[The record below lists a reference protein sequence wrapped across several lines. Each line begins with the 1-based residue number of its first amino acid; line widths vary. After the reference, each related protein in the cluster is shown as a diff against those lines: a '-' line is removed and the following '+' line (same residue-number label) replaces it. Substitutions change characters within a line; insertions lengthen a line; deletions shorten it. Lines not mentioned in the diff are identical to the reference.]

1 MTDVWSRRAFLTAVG
16 GGVML
21 LGTPVLPA
29 TAGTVASV
37 HAAMRAVWQGLV
49 LGAVSSPTAEP
60 FRTRLA
66 ALGAQAG
73 QWRTSMAP
81 ATGSLWPDQVFTTD
95 PEWMAQSYY
104 RLRTM
109 AEAYVRPGTGLTG
122 DAALRT
128 AVLTGLDHLHAQVY
142 NAGQAR
148 YGNWWCWQIGAPQAL
163 LDTVVLM
170 YDRLSAAQLTAYC
183 AAVDHFVPDST
194 VGAYTGT
201 STGANRVDLC
211 RVLALRGVVGGD
223 DAKIALAR
231 DALSPVFPYVTSGD
245 GLYRDGSFIQHT
257 YVAYTGSYGSVM
269 LGGLGMLFGLLK
281 GTAWEVTDPGAQI
294 VFDAVEHAWA
304 PFLYN
309 GLMMDAVSG
318 RAPSRGVQLADPL
331 QAQLDDHT
339 RGHSVLAAILLLAEG
354 ASAAERTRWR
364 GLVKGWTARDYYSPP
379 LADATQGLSAL
390 ARLAEVAADATV
402 TAVPE
407 PVAHRLFP
415 SMDRATHRRP
425 TWAASLS
432 MASKRI
438 THYETGN
445 GENLRG
451 WHTGSGMLSWWG
463 ATSGNGQYSDAF
475 WPTVDPYRLPGT
487 TVSRKALADG
497 AGGNW
502 GASRPDATWVGGTTD
517 GEFASVGQH
526 LKGLGST
533 LTARKSWF
541 FLADTVVCLGAGIG
555 STDGA
560 AVDTVIDNRNLGAT
574 GTHALTVGGTVQPV
588 TLGWTASFPGPGW
601 AHLAGFGG
609 YVMSGS
615 GTFRALREARTGRW
629 SDINRSAS
637 TTALTRRYLTL
648 WYDHGTNPTAGSYV
662 YQLLPGASAA
672 QTSARSAATG
682 WLTVLANNPTAQ
694 GVAVG
699 SLGFTGVNFWQPA
712 TIGALRASAPCSV
725 TVRELGD
732 GTAVVCVSDP
742 TRTLPGLTLVWNRPV
757 TQVLSQPT
765 SVVSASTGSGLQL
778 GFGSLAALEGA
789 SQVVRV
795 KLG

>member
-16 GGVML
+16 GGVVL
-21 LGTPVLPA
+21 LGTPAFPA
-29 TAGTVASV
+29 TAGTVTSV

-49 LGAVSSPTAEP
+49 LGSQFSPTAEP

-73 QWRTSMAP
+73 EWRASMAP

-95 PEWMAQSYY
+95 PEFMAQSYY
-104 RLRTM
+104 RLRGM

-122 DAALRT
+122 DAALRA
-128 AVLTGLDHLHAQVY
+128 AVLTGLDHLHARVY

-163 LDTVVLM
+163 LDTIVLM
-170 YDRLSAAQLTAYC
+170 YGHVSAAQLSGYC
-183 AAVDHFVPDST
+183 AAVDHFVPDSS

-211 RVLALRGVVGGD
+211 RVLALRGVVAGD

-231 DALSPVFPYVTSGD
+231 DALTPVFPYVTTGD

-281 GTAWEVTDPGAQI
+281 GTAWEVTAPGTQI

-304 PFLYN
+304 PFLFN
-309 GLMMDAVSG
+309 GLVMDAVSG

-331 QAQLDDHT
+331 RVQLDDHT
-339 RGHSVLAAILLLAEG
+339 RGHAVLAAILLLAEG
-354 ASAAERTRWR
+354 ASTAERSRWR
-364 GLVKGWTARDYYSPP
+364 ALVKGSVARDYYSPP
-379 LADATQGLSAL
+379 SADTAQPLSAV
-390 ARLAEVAADATV
+390 ARLSEVSADTTVAAA
-402 TAVPE
+402 PE

-415 SMDRATHRRP
+415 SMDRAVHRRP
-425 TWAASLS
+425 AWAASLS

-451 WHTGSGMLSWWG
+451 WHTGSGMLCWWG
-463 ATSGNGQYSDAF
+463 SHYGNGQYSDAF
-475 WPTVDPYRLPGT
+475 WPTVNPYRLPGT

-497 AGGNW
+497 AGGDW

-517 GEFASVGQH
+517 GESASVGQH

-541 FLADTVVCLGAGIG
+541 FLDDTVVCLGAGI
-555 STDGA
+555 SATDGA
-560 AVDTVIDNRNLGAT
+560 AVDSVIDNRNLGPA
-574 GTHALTVGGTVQPV
+574 GTHALTVGGTVQPA

-629 SDINRSAS
+629 SDINRGSS

-648 WYDHGTNPTAGSYV
+648 WYDHGTDPATGSYV
-662 YQLLPGASAA
+662 YQLMPGASAA
-672 QTSARSAATG
+672 QTSARSAAPG
-682 WLTVLANNPTAQ
+682 WLTVLANNVSAQ
-694 GVAVG
+694 GVTVG

-712 TIGALRASAPCSV
+712 TIGSLQASAPCSV
-725 TVRELGD
+725 TVRERGD

-742 TRTLPGLTLVWNRPV
+742 TRTLSGLTLVWNRPV
-757 TQVLSQPT
+757 AQVLSQPA
-765 SVVSASTGSGLQL
+765 SVVSATTGTRLQL
-778 GFGSLAALEGA
+778 GFGSLAGLEGA
-789 SQVVRV
+789 SQVVKV

>member
-16 GGVML
+16 GSVVL

-29 TAGTVASV
+29 TAGTVTSV

-49 LGAVSSPTAEP
+49 LGTVSSPTAEP
-60 FRTRLA
+60 FRTRLT

-73 QWRTSMAP
+73 QWRSSMAP

-104 RLRTM
+104 RLRGM

-128 AVLTGLDHLHAQVY
+128 AVLTGLDLLHTQVY

-170 YDRLSAAQLTAYC
+170 YGHLSAAQLAGYC
-183 AAVDHFVPDST
+183 AAVDHFVPDSS
-194 VGAYTGT
+194 VGSYSGT

-231 DALSPVFPYVTSGD
+231 DALTPVFPYVTSGD

-281 GTAWEVTDPGAQI
+281 GTAWEVTAPGAQI

-318 RAPSRGVQLADPL
+318 RAPSRGVQVADPL

-379 LADATQGLSAL
+379 LADATQSLSAL
-390 ARLAEVAADATV
+390 ARLSEVSADAAV
-402 TAVPE
+402 TALPE
-407 PVAHRLFP
+407 PVAHRLFS

-425 TWAASLS
+425 AWAASLS

-463 ATSGNGQYSDAF
+463 SASGNGQYSDAF
-475 WPTVDPYRLPGT
+475 WPTVNPYRLPGT
-487 TVSRKALADG
+487 TASRKALADG
-497 AGGNW
+497 AGGDW
-502 GASRPDATWVGGTTD
+502 GASRPDVTWVGGTTD

-541 FLADTVVCLGAGIG
+541 FLDDTVVCLGAGIS

-574 GTHALTVGGTVQPV
+574 GTHALTVGGTVQPA

-615 GTFRALREARTGRW
+615 GTFRALREARSGRW

-637 TTALTRRYLTL
+637 TTVLTRRYLTL
-648 WYDHGTNPTAGSYV
+648 WYDHGTDPTAGSYV
-662 YQLLPGASAA
+662 YQLMPGASAA

-694 GVAVG
+694 GVTVG
-699 SLGFTGVNFWQPA
+699 SLGFTGVSFWQPA
-712 TIGALRASAPCSV
+712 TIGALQASAPCSV
-725 TVRELGD
+725 TVRESGD

-742 TRTLPGLTLVWNRPV
+742 TRTLSGLTLVWNRPV
-757 TQVLSQPT
+757 AQVLSQPT
-765 SVVSASTGSGLQL
+765 SLVSASTGSTLQL
-778 GFGSLAALEGA
+778 GFGSLTAREGA
-789 SQVVRV
+789 SQVVKV

>member
-16 GGVML
+16 GGVVL
-21 LGTPVLPA
+21 LGTPAFAA
-29 TAGTVASV
+29 TAGTVTSV

-49 LGAVSSPTAEP
+49 LGTVSSPTAEP

-73 QWRTSMAP
+73 QWRSSMAP
-81 ATGSLWPDQVFTTD
+81 ATGSLWPDHVFTTN

-104 RLRTM
+104 RLRSM

-148 YGNWWCWQIGAPQAL
+148 YGNWWCWQIGAPQAM
-163 LDTVVLM
+163 LDTIVLM
-170 YDRLSAAQLTAYC
+170 YGHVSAARLAGYC
-183 AAVDHFVPDST
+183 AAVDHFVPDAS
-194 VGAYTGT
+194 VGSYTGT

-231 DALSPVFPYVTSGD
+231 DALTPVFPYVTSGD

-281 GTAWEVTDPGAQI
+281 GTAWEVTTPGAQI

-309 GLMMDAVSG
+309 GLIMDSVSG
-318 RAPSRGVQLADPL
+318 RAPSRGVQVADPL

-354 ASAAERTRWR
+354 ASTAERTRWR
-364 GLVKGWTARDYYSPP
+364 GLVKGWTARDYYGPP
-379 LADATQGLSAL
+379 LADATQSLSAL
-390 ARLAEVAADATV
+390 ARLSEVAADATV

-425 TWAASLS
+425 AWAASLS

-451 WHTGSGMLSWWG
+451 WHTGSGMLCWWG
-463 ATSGNGQYSDAF
+463 STYGNGQYSDAF
-475 WPTVDPYRLPGT
+475 WPTVNPYRLPGT
-487 TVSRKALADG
+487 TASRKALADG
-497 AGGNW
+497 AGGDW

-533 LTARKSWF
+533 LTARTSWF
-541 FLADTVVCLGAGIG
+541 FLDDTVVCLGAGIS

-574 GTHALTVGGTVQPV
+574 GAHALTVGGTVQPA

-629 SDINRSAS
+629 SDINRGSS

-648 WYDHGTNPTAGSYV
+648 WYDHGTDPAAGSYV
-662 YQLLPGASAA
+662 YQLMPGASAA

-682 WLTVLANNPTAQ
+682 WLTVLANNQAAQ

-712 TIGALRASAPCSV
+712 TIGTLRASAPCSV

-742 TRTLPGLTLVWNRPV
+742 TRTLSGLTLVWNRPV
-757 TQVLSQPT
+757 AQVLSQPASLV
-765 SVVSASTGSGLQL
+765 SVSTGSTLQL

-789 SQVVRV
+789 SQVVKVR
-795 KLG
+795 LG

>member
-16 GGVML
+16 GSVVL
-21 LGTPVLPA
+21 LGTPAFPA
-29 TAGTVASV
+29 AAGTVTSV

-49 LGAVSSPTAEP
+49 LGTVSSPTAEP

-73 QWRTSMAP
+73 EWRSSMAP
-81 ATGSLWPDQVFTTD
+81 ATGSLWPDHVFTTN
-95 PEWMAQSYY
+95 PEFMAQSYY
-104 RLRTM
+104 RLRSM

-122 DAALRT
+122 DAGLRT

-142 NAGQAR
+142 NAGQVR

-170 YDRLSAAQLTAYC
+170 YGQLSAAQLAGYC
-183 AAVDHFVPDST
+183 AAVDHFVPDSS

-231 DALSPVFPYVTSGD
+231 DALTPVFPYVTSGD

-257 YVAYTGSYGSVM
+257 WVAYTGSYGSVM

-354 ASAAERTRWR
+354 ASTAERAHWR
-364 GLVKGWTARDYYSPP
+364 ALVKGWTARDYYSPP
-379 LADATQGLSAL
+379 LGDATQTLSAL
-390 ARLAEVAADATV
+390 ARLAEVAADTSV
-402 TAVPE
+402 TAAPE
-407 PVAHRLFP
+407 PVGHRLFP

-425 TWAASLS
+425 AWAASLS

-463 ATSGNGQYSDAF
+463 STYGNGQYADAF

-487 TVSRKALADG
+487 TASRKALADG
-497 AGGNW
+497 AGGDW

-533 LTARKSWF
+533 LSARKSWF
-541 FLADTVVCLGAGIG
+541 FLADTVVCLGAGIS

-574 GTHALTVGGTVQPV
+574 GTHALTVGGTLQPA

-629 SDINRSAS
+629 SDINRGSS

-648 WYDHGTNPTAGSYV
+648 WYDHGTNPSAGSYV
-662 YQLLPGASAA
+662 YQLMPGASAA
-672 QTSARSAATG
+672 QTSARSATTG
-682 WLTVLANNPTAQ
+682 WLTVLANNTTAQ

-712 TIGALRASAPCSV
+712 TIGALQASAPCSV
-725 TVRELGD
+725 TVREPGD

-742 TRTLPGLTLVWNRPV
+742 TRTLTGLTLTWNRPV
-757 TQVLSQPT
+757 SQVLSQPA
-765 SVVSASTGSGLQL
+765 SVVSVSTGAGLQL
-778 GFGSLAALEGA
+778 GFGSLTALEGA

-795 KLG
+795 RLG

>member
-1 MTDVWSRRAFLTAVG
+1 MTDVWSRRAFLTAAG
-16 GGVML
+16 AGVVL
-21 LGTPVLPA
+21 LGTPAFQAV
-29 TAGTVASV
+29 AGTVTSV
-37 HAAMRAVWQGLV
+37 HEAMRTVWQGLI
-49 LGAVSSPTAEP
+49 LGSRFSATAEP

-66 ALGAQAG
+66 ALGTQAG
-73 QWRTSMAP
+73 QWQAAMAP

-109 AEAYVRPGTGLTG
+109 AEAHVRPGTGLTG
-122 DAALRT
+122 DPGLLTAL
-128 AVLTGLDHLHAQVY
+128 LTGLDHMHAQVY
-142 NAGQAR
+142 NASRAR

-163 LDTVVLM
+163 LDICVLLH
-170 YDRLSAAQLTAYC
+170 DRLPADRLADYC
-183 AAVDHFVPDST
+183 AAVDHFVPDS
-194 VGAYTGT
+194 VVASYSGT

-211 RVLALRGVVGGD
+211 RVLALRGVVAGE

-231 DALSPVFPYVTSGD
+231 DALSPVFPFVTTGD
-245 GLYRDGSFIQHT
+245 GLYRDGSFIQHS

-281 GTAWEVTDPGAQI
+281 GTAWEVTDPGSQI

-304 PFLYN
+304 PFLFN

-318 RAPSRGVQLADPL
+318 RAPSRGVQVADPL
-331 QAQLDDHT
+331 QVQMDDHT
-339 RGHSVLAAILLLAEG
+339 RGHAVLAAILLLSEG
-354 ASAAERTRWR
+354 ASSTERARWR
-364 GLVKGWTARDYYSPP
+364 ALVKGWAARDYYSAP
-379 LADATQGLSAL
+379 LSDTTQTLSAL
-390 ARLAEVAADATV
+390 ARISEVSADASV
-402 TAVPE
+402 TAAAE

-425 TWAASLS
+425 AWAASLS

-451 WHTGSGMLSWWG
+451 WHTGSGMLCWWG
-463 ATSGNGQYSDAF
+463 SGYGNGQYSDAF
-475 WPTVDPYRLPGT
+475 WPTVNPYRLPGIT
-487 TVSRKALADG
+487 ASRKALADG
-497 AGGNW
+497 AGGDW
-502 GASRPDATWVGGTTD
+502 GAARPDVTWVGGTTD

-541 FLADTVVCLGAGIG
+541 FLDDTVVCLGAGI
-555 STDGA
+555 SASDGT
-560 AVDTVIDNRNLGAT
+560 AVDSVIDNRNLGAT
-574 GTHALTVGGTVQPV
+574 GAHALTVGGALQPA

-615 GTFRALREARTGRW
+615 GTFRALREARTGKW

-637 TTALTRRYLTL
+637 TTPLTRRYLTL
-648 WYDHGTNPTAGSYV
+648 WYDHGTDPTDGGYV
-662 YQLLPGASAA
+662 HQLMPGASAA
-672 QTSARSAATG
+672 QTSARAAATG
-682 WLTVLANNPTAQ
+682 WLTLLANGPAAQ
-694 GVAVG
+694 GVSVG
-699 SLGFTGVNFWQPA
+699 SLGFTGVNFWQAA
-712 TIGALRASAPCSV
+712 TVGPLRASAPCSV
-725 TVRELGD
+725 TVRERGD

-742 TRTLPGLTLVWNRPV
+742 TRTLTALTLVWNRPV
-757 TQVLSQPT
+757 AQVLSRAA
-765 SVVSASTGSGLQL
+765 SVVAATGGTGLRID
-778 GFGSLAALEGA
+778 FGSLASLEGA
-789 SQVVRV
+789 SQEVVVR
-795 KLG
+795 LG

>member
-16 GGVML
+16 GSVVL

-29 TAGTVASV
+29 TAGTVTSV
-37 HAAMRAVWQGLV
+37 HAAMRAVWQGLL
-49 LGAVSSPTAEP
+49 LGTVSSPTAEP

-73 QWRTSMAP
+73 QWRSSMAP

-104 RLRTM
+104 RLRGM

-163 LDTVVLM
+163 LDTIVLM
-170 YDRLSAAQLTAYC
+170 YGQLSAAQLSAYC

-194 VGAYTGT
+194 VGSYTGT

-211 RVLALRGVVGGD
+211 RVLALRGVAGGD

-231 DALSPVFPYVTSGD
+231 DALTPVFPYVTSGD

-318 RAPSRGVQLADPL
+318 RAPSRGVQVADPL

-354 ASAAERTRWR
+354 ASTAERTRWR
-364 GLVKGWTARDYYSPP
+364 GLVKGWTARDYYGPP

-390 ARLAEVAADATV
+390 ARLSEVAADAAV

-425 TWAASLS
+425 GWAASLS
-432 MASKRI
+432 MSSKRI

-451 WHTGSGMLSWWG
+451 WHTGSGMLAWWG
-463 ATSGNGQYSDAF
+463 STYGNGQYSDAF

-487 TVSRKALADG
+487 TASRKPLADG
-497 AGGNW
+497 AGGDW

-541 FLADTVVCLGAGIG
+541 FLDDTVVCLGAGIS

-560 AVDTVIDNRNLGAT
+560 GVDTVIDNRNLGAT
-574 GTHALTVGGTVQPV
+574 GAHALTVSGTVQPA

-609 YVMSGS
+609 YVISGS

-648 WYDHGTNPTAGSYV
+648 WYDHGTNPAAGSYV
-662 YQLLPGASAA
+662 YQLMPGASAA

-712 TIGALRASAPCSV
+712 TIGALQASAPCSV
-725 TVRELGD
+725 TVREPGD

-742 TRTLPGLTLVWNRPV
+742 TRTLSGLTLVWNRPV
-757 TQVLSQPT
+757 AQVLSQPA
-765 SVVSASTGSGLQL
+765 SVVSASTGTALQL
-778 GFGSLAALEGA
+778 GFGSLTALERA
-789 SQVVRV
+789 SQVVKVR
-795 KLG
+795 LG

>member
-16 GGVML
+16 GSVVL
-21 LGTPVLPA
+21 LGTPAFPA
-29 TAGTVASV
+29 AAGTVTSV

-49 LGAVSSPTAEP
+49 LGTVSSPTAEP

-66 ALGAQAG
+66 ALGTQAG
-73 QWRTSMAP
+73 EWRSSMAP
-81 ATGSLWPDQVFTTD
+81 ATGSLWPDHVFTTN
-95 PEWMAQSYY
+95 PEFMAQSYY
-104 RLRTM
+104 RLRSM

-122 DAALRT
+122 DAGLRT

-170 YDRLSAAQLTAYC
+170 YGQLSAAQLAGYC
-183 AAVDHFVPDST
+183 AAVDHFVPDSS

-231 DALSPVFPYVTSGD
+231 DALTPVFPYVTSGD

-257 YVAYTGSYGSVM
+257 WVAYTGSYGSVM

-281 GTAWEVTDPGAQI
+281 GTVWEVTDPGAQI

-354 ASAAERTRWR
+354 ASTAERAHWR
-364 GLVKGWTARDYYSPP
+364 ALVKGWAARDYYSPP
-379 LADATQGLSAL
+379 PADATQTLSAL
-390 ARLAEVAADATV
+390 ARLAEVAADTSV
-402 TAVPE
+402 TAAPE
-407 PVAHRLFP
+407 PVGHRLFP

-425 TWAASLS
+425 AWAASLS

-463 ATSGNGQYSDAF
+463 STYGNGQYADAF

-487 TVSRKALADG
+487 TASRKALADG
-497 AGGNW
+497 AGGDW

-533 LTARKSWF
+533 LSARKSWF
-541 FLADTVVCLGAGIG
+541 FLHDTVVCLGAGIS

-574 GTHALTVGGTVQPV
+574 GTHALTVGGTVQPA

-629 SDINRSAS
+629 SDINRGSS

-648 WYDHGTNPTAGSYV
+648 WYDHGTNPSAGSYV
-662 YQLLPGASAA
+662 YQLMPGASAA
-672 QTSARSAATG
+672 QTSARSATTG
-682 WLTVLANNPTAQ
+682 WLTVLANNTTAQ

-712 TIGALRASAPCSV
+712 TVGALQSSAPCSV
-725 TVRELGD
+725 TVREPGD

-742 TRTLPGLTLVWNRPV
+742 TRTLTGLTLTWNRPV
-757 TQVLSQPT
+757 SQVLSQPA
-765 SVVSASTGSGLQL
+765 SVVSVSTGAGLQL
-778 GFGSLAALEGA
+778 GFGSLTALEGA

-795 KLG
+795 RLG

>member
-16 GGVML
+16 GSVVL
-21 LGTPVLPA
+21 IGTPA
-29 TAGTVASV
+29 FQAAAGTVTSV
-37 HAAMRAVWQGLV
+37 HDAMRTVWQGLV
-49 LGAVSSPTAEP
+49 LGTEFSATAEP
-60 FRTRLA
+60 FRTRLTK
-66 ALGAQAG
+66 LGAQAG
-73 QWRTSMAP
+73 QWQSSMAP

-104 RLRTM
+104 RLRGM

-122 DAALRT
+122 DAGLRT
-128 AVLTGLDHLHAQVY
+128 ALLTGLDHMHAQVY
-142 NAGQAR
+142 NASQVR

-163 LDTVVLM
+163 LDICVLL
-170 YDRLSAAQLTAYC
+170 YGQLSAARLADYC
-183 AAVDHFVPDST
+183 AAVDHFVPDSA
-194 VGAYTGT
+194 VASYSGT

-223 DAKIALAR
+223 NAKIALAR
-231 DALSPVFPYVTSGD
+231 DALSPVFPYVTTGD

-281 GTAWEVTDPGAQI
+281 GTAWEVTDPGSQI

-304 PFLYN
+304 PFLFN
-309 GLMMDAVSG
+309 GLVMDAVSG
-318 RAPSRGVQLADPL
+318 RAPSRGVQVADPL
-331 QAQLDDHT
+331 QVQMDDHT
-339 RGHSVLAAILLLAEG
+339 RGHAILAAILLLAEG
-354 ASAAERTRWR
+354 ASSAERTRWR
-364 GLVKGWTARDYYSPP
+364 KLVKGWAARDYYSPP
-379 LADATQGLSAL
+379 LADTTQTLSAL
-390 ARLAEVAADATV
+390 ARLSAVSADASV
-402 TAVPE
+402 TAEAE

-415 SMDRATHRRP
+415 SMDRAVHRRP
-425 TWAASLS
+425 AWAASLS

-451 WHTGSGMLSWWG
+451 WHTGSGMLCWWG
-463 ATSGNGQYSDAF
+463 SASGNGQYSDAF
-475 WPTVDPYRLPGT
+475 WPTVNPYRLPGT
-487 TVSRKALADG
+487 TASRKVLADG
-497 AGGNW
+497 AGGDW

-541 FLADTVVCLGAGIG
+541 FLNDTVVCLGAGI
-555 STDGA
+555 SATDGT
-560 AVDTVIDNRNLGAT
+560 AVDSVIDNRNLGAT
-574 GTHALTVGGTVQPV
+574 GTHALTVGGTLQPG

-615 GTFRALREARTGRW
+615 GTFRALREARTGKW

-648 WYDHGTNPTAGSYV
+648 WYDHGTDPTAGSYV
-662 YQLLPGASAA
+662 YQMMPGATAA
-672 QTSARSAATG
+672 QTSARSAAPG
-682 WLTVLANNPTAQ
+682 WLAVIANNTAAQ
-694 GVAVG
+694 GVTVG
-699 SLGFTGVNFWQPA
+699 SLGFTGVNFWQSG
-712 TIGALRASAPCSV
+712 TVGALQASAPCSV
-725 TVRELGD
+725 TVRERGD
-732 GTAVVCVSDP
+732 GTAVLCVSDP
-742 TRTLPGLTLVWNRPV
+742 TRTLTSLTLTWNRSV
-757 TQVLSQPT
+757 TQVLSRAA
-765 SVVSASTGSGLQL
+765 SVVSASTGARLQL
-778 GFGSLAALEGA
+778 GFGNLTALAGA
-789 SQVVRV
+789 SQEVVVR
-795 KLG
+795 LA

>member
-16 GGVML
+16 GSVVL
-21 LGTPVLPA
+21 LGTPA
-29 TAGTVASV
+29 FQAAAGTVTSV
-37 HAAMRAVWQGLV
+37 HEAMRTVWQGLV
-49 LGAVSSPTAEP
+49 LGAPFSPTAEP

-73 QWRTSMAP
+73 QWRSAMAP

-95 PEWMAQSYY
+95 PEWLAQSYY
-104 RLRTM
+104 RLRGM

-128 AVLTGLDHLHAQVY
+128 AVLTGLDHLHAQAY
-142 NAGQAR
+142 NAGQTR

-170 YDRLSAAQLTAYC
+170 YGQLSASQLADYC
-183 AAVDHFVPDST
+183 AAVDHFVPDSS

-231 DALSPVFPYVTSGD
+231 DALSPVFPYVTTGD
-245 GLYRDGSFIQHT
+245 GLYRDGSFVQHF
-257 YVAYTGSYGSVM
+257 YVAYTGSYGAVM

-281 GTAWEVTDPGAQI
+281 GTAWEVTDPGAQT

-304 PFLYN
+304 PFLFN
-309 GLMMDAVSG
+309 GLIMDAVSG
-318 RAPSRGVQLADPL
+318 RAPSRGVQVADPL
-331 QAQLDDHT
+331 RIQTDDHT
-339 RGHSVLAAILLLAEG
+339 RGHAVLAAILLLAEG
-354 ASAAERTRWR
+354 ASSAERACWR
-364 GLVKGWTARDYYSPP
+364 ALVKGWVARDYYSPP
-379 LADATQGLSAL
+379 SADATQTLSAL
-390 ARLAEVAADATV
+390 ARLSEVAADTAV
-402 TAVPE
+402 TAAPE

-415 SMDRATHRRP
+415 SMDRAAHRRP
-425 TWAASLS
+425 GWAASLS
-432 MASKRI
+432 MSSKRI

-451 WHTGSGMLSWWG
+451 WHTGSGMLCWWG
-463 ATSGNGQYSDAF
+463 SSYGNGQYSDAF

-487 TVSRKALADG
+487 TVSRKVLADG
-497 AGGNW
+497 AGGDW

-541 FLADTVVCLGAGIG
+541 FLDDTVVCLGAGI
-555 STDGA
+555 SATDGT
-560 AVDTVIDNRNLGAT
+560 AVDTVIDNRNLGAA
-574 GTHALTVGGTVQPV
+574 GSHALTVGGTVQPAA
-588 TLGWTASFPGPGW
+588 LGWTASFPGPGW

-629 SDINRSAS
+629 SDINRSSS

-648 WYDHGTNPTAGSYV
+648 WYDHGTDPAGGSYV
-662 YQLLPGASAA
+662 YQLMPGASAA

-682 WLTVLANNPTAQ
+682 WLTVLSNNVTAQ

-699 SLGFTGVNFWQPA
+699 SLGFTGVNFWQAA
-712 TIGALRASAPCSV
+712 TVGTLWASAPCSV
-725 TVRELGD
+725 TVREPGD
-732 GTAVVCVSDP
+732 GTAALRVSDP
-742 TRTLPGLTLVWNRPV
+742 TRTLTALTLVWNRPV
-757 TQVLSQPT
+757 AQVLT
-765 SVVSASTGSGLQL
+765 RAASVVSATTGATLQL
-778 GFGSLAALEGA
+778 GFGSLTALEGA
-789 SQVVRV
+789 GQEVVVR
-795 KLG
+795 LG

>member
-1 MTDVWSRRAFLTAVG
+1 MTDVWNRRAFLTALG
-16 GGVML
+16 GSVL
-21 LGTPVLPA
+21 LFGAPAFPA
-29 TAGTVASV
+29 TAGTMTSV

-49 LGAVSSPTAEP
+49 LGTVSSPTAEP

-73 QWRTSMAP
+73 QWRSSMAP
-81 ATGSLWPDQVFTTD
+81 TTGSLWPDQVFTTD
-95 PEWMAQSYY
+95 PEQLAQSYY
-104 RLRTM
+104 RLRSM

-122 DAALRT
+122 DAALSA
-128 AVLTGLDHLHAQVY
+128 AVLTGLDHLHDEVY
-142 NAGQAR
+142 HAGQAR

-170 YDRLSAAQLTAYC
+170 YGRLSAAQLDGYC
-183 AAVDHFVPDST
+183 AAVDHFVPDSS

-211 RVLALRGVVGGD
+211 RVLALRGVAGGD

-231 DALSPVFPYVTSGD
+231 DALTPVFPYVTSGD

-281 GTAWEVTDPGAQI
+281 GTAWEVTAPGAQI

-304 PFLYN
+304 PFLFN
-309 GLMMDAVSG
+309 GLVMDAVSG

-331 QAQLDDHT
+331 RAQLDDHT

-354 ASAAERTRWR
+354 ASTAERTHWR
-364 GLVKGWTARDYYSPP
+364 SLVKGWTARAYYSPP
-379 LADATQGLSAL
+379 MADVTQTLSAL
-390 ARLAEVAADATV
+390 ARLSEVLADSSVPAA
-402 TAVPE
+402 PE

-415 SMDRATHRRP
+415 SMDRAAHRRP

-451 WHTGSGMLSWWG
+451 WHTGSGMLCWWG
-463 ATSGNGQYSDAF
+463 STYGNGQYSDAF
-475 WPTVDPYRLPGT
+475 WPTVNPYRLPGT

-497 AGGNW
+497 AGGDW

-541 FLADTVVCLGAGIG
+541 FLDDTVVCLGAGI
-555 STDGA
+555 SATDGA
-560 AVDTVIDNRNLGAT
+560 AVDSVIDNRNLGAA
-574 GTHALTVGGTVQPV
+574 GAHALTVGGTVQPA
-588 TLGWTASFPGPGW
+588 TLGWTASFPAPGW

-629 SDINRSAS
+629 SDINRIAS

-648 WYDHGTNPTAGSYV
+648 WYDHGTDPTAGGYV
-662 YQLLPGASAA
+662 YQLMPGASAA

-682 WLTVLANNPTAQ
+682 WLTVLANNVTAQ

-712 TIGALRASAPCSV
+712 TIGALQASAPCSV
-725 TVRELGD
+725 TVRERGN

-742 TRTLPGLTLVWNRPV
+742 TRTLAGLTLVWNRPV
-757 TQVLSQPT
+757 AQVLSRPA
-765 SVVSASTGSGLQL
+765 SVVSATTGTRLQL
-778 GFGSLAALEGA
+778 GFGSLTALEGA
-789 SQVVRV
+789 SQVVEV